1 MNGFTSVILNVAAL
15 RIRIPSRAD
24 SKSRRYRISEV
35 RKLSVVGANTVMVFV
50 PLSGLGP
57 AEFNCQV
64 HESLRAPGHRAAHG
78 CRVSRLTTDFITQ
91 VGQGHPCVNPHM
103 RARPSQVI
111 RAHPPGRLTK
121 PNALR
126 AKCVCAQTLSSYRP
140 TLQITTNP

>member
-1 MNGFTSVILNVAAL
+1 
-15 RIRIPSRAD
+15 
-24 SKSRRYRISEV
+24 
-35 RKLSVVGANTVMVFV
+35 MVFV

-103 RARPSQVI
+103 RAGPGQGDSRSPSAVGS
-111 RAHPPGRLTK
+111 PNLT
-121 PNALR
+121 L
-126 AKCVCAQTLSSYRP
+126 
-140 TLQITTNP
+140 